1 MTFFSHKKIG
11 ATLYQSKPVISSTP
25 SLNVDRNCRF
35 FIQPVGRASSLSCKT
50 MMSLFPRAGWN
61 WRLQRG
67 LQVDLLGG
75 GAPLGLPDHIPAAP
89 PQCPPRNHL
98 DKEPSQQWGRGWEG
112 RELSKCDI
120 WPRMVIILTDFW
132 IFTKNYQLVTFFHTK
147 TGAICHWILTKI
159 GELFT
164 PPPPTLQRR
173 VFQGA
178 LDSIFCQITTVS
190 DTVKRM
196 GWTKSLIGS
205 CMSWIFLFLIVGND
219 VQIGHKQSENSHVQ
233 GRWHICGW
241 TRNFPQNTVGLFAG
255 FRINILKW
263 KVFWASET
271 CWTRFM
277 IHLVELIIENVTK
290 IGEQ

>member
-1 MTFFSHKKIG
+1 MAIILTDFRIFRKIITKICDIFFSQKIG

-50 MMSLFPRAGWN
+50 MMRLFPRAGWN

-75 GAPLGLPDHIPAAP
+75 GAPLGLPDHLPAAP

-132 IFTKNYQLVTFFHTK
+132 IFTKKLSIGDIFSHKNW
-147 TGAICHWILTKI
+147 CHLPLNSHESTKI
-159 GELFT
+159 SIKKSPKSVTIYSLKMSPKLVKNKSPKKVKILVNQQHFYKKNHQNWWQFT
-164 PPPPTLQRR
+164 HWK
-173 VFQGA
+173 
-178 LDSIFCQITTVS
+178 C
-190 DTVKRM
+190 
-196 GWTKSLIGS
+196 
-205 CMSWIFLFLIVGND
+205 
-219 VQIGHKQSENSHVQ
+219 H
-233 GRWHICGW
+233 
-241 TRNFPQNTVGLFAG
+241 QNWWK
-255 FRINILKW
+255 IIHQKKW
-263 KVFWASET
+263 KF
-271 CWTRFM
+271 
-277 IHLVELIIENVTK
+277 
-290 IGEQ
+290 

>member
-1 MTFFSHKKIG
+1 MAIILTDFRIFRKIITKICGIFFSQKIG

-35 FIQPVGRASSLSCKT
+35 FIQPVGRASFLSCKT
-50 MMSLFPRAGWN
+50 MMRLFPRAGWN

-75 GAPLGLPDHIPAAP
+75 GAPLGLPDHLPAAP

-147 TGAICHWILTKI
+147 TGAICHWILTNQQK
-159 GELFT
+159 
-164 PPPPTLQRR
+164 
-173 VFQGA
+173 
-178 LDSIFCQITTVS
+178 
-190 DTVKRM
+190 
-196 GWTKSLIGS
+196 
-205 CMSWIFLFLIVGND
+205 FL
-219 VQIGHKQSENSHVQ
+219 
-233 GRWHICGW
+233 
-241 TRNFPQNTVGLFAG
+241 
-255 FRINILKW
+255 
-263 KVFWASET
+263 
-271 CWTRFM
+271 
-277 IHLVELIIENVTK
+277 
-290 IGEQ
+290 

>member
-75 GAPLGLPDHIPAAP
+75 GAPLGLPDHLPAAP

-132 IFTKNYQLVTFFHTK
+132 IFTKKLSIGDIFSHKNWCHLPLNSHESTKISIKKSPKSVTIYSLKMSPKLVKNKSPKKVKILVNQQHFYKKKSPKLVTIYSLEMSPKLVKNHSPK
-147 TGAICHWILTKI
+147 KVKILVN
-159 GELFT
+159 
-164 PPPPTLQRR
+164 Q
-173 VFQGA
+173 
-178 LDSIFCQITTVS
+178 
-190 DTVKRM
+190 
-196 GWTKSLIGS
+196 
-205 CMSWIFLFLIVGND
+205 
-219 VQIGHKQSENSHVQ
+219 
-233 GRWHICGW
+233 
-241 TRNFPQNTVGLFAG
+241 
-255 FRINILKW
+255 
-263 KVFWASET
+263 
-271 CWTRFM
+271 
-277 IHLVELIIENVTK
+277 
-290 IGEQ
+290 

>member
-50 MMSLFPRAGWN
+50 MMRLFPRAGWN

-75 GAPLGLPDHIPAAP
+75 GAPLGLPDHLPAAP

-132 IFTKNYQLVTFFHTK
+132 IFTKKLSIGDIFSHKNW
-147 TGAICHWILTKI
+147 CHLPLNSHESTKI
-159 GELFT
+159 
-164 PPPPTLQRR
+164 
-173 VFQGA
+173 
-178 LDSIFCQITTVS
+178 SIKKSPKSVTIYS
-190 DTVKRM
+190 LKMSPKLVKNKSPKKV
-196 GWTKSLIGS
+196 KSLVNQQH
-205 CMSWIFLFLIVGND
+205 FYKKN
-219 VQIGHKQSENSHVQ
+219 HKNWWQFTH
-233 GRWHICGW
+233 WKCH
-241 TRNFPQNTVGLFAG
+241 QNWWK
-255 FRINILKW
+255 IIHQKKW
-263 KVFWASET
+263 KF
-271 CWTRFM
+271 
-277 IHLVELIIENVTK
+277 
-290 IGEQ
+290 

>member
-35 FIQPVGRASSLSCKT
+35 FIQPMEEPHPHPCLARQS

-75 GAPLGLPDHIPAAP
+75 GAPLGLPDHLPAAP

-132 IFTKNYQLVTFFHTK
+132 IFTKKLSIGDIFSHKNW
-147 TGAICHWILTKI
+147 CHLPLNSHESTKI
-159 GELFT
+159 
-164 PPPPTLQRR
+164 
-173 VFQGA
+173 
-178 LDSIFCQITTVS
+178 SIKKSPKSVTIYS
-190 DTVKRM
+190 LKMSPKLVKNKSPKKV
-196 GWTKSLIGS
+196 KSLVNQQH
-205 CMSWIFLFLIVGND
+205 FYKKN
-219 VQIGHKQSENSHVQ
+219 H
-233 GRWHICGW
+233 
-241 TRNFPQNTVGLFAG
+241 QNWWQFTHWKCHQNWWK
-255 FRINILKW
+255 IIHQKKW
-263 KVFWASET
+263 KF
-271 CWTRFM
+271 
-277 IHLVELIIENVTK
+277 
-290 IGEQ
+290 

>member
-75 GAPLGLPDHIPAAP
+75 GAPLGLPDHLPAAP

-132 IFTKNYQLVTFFHTK
+132 IFTKKLSIGDIFSHKNWCHLPLNSHESTKISIKKSPKSVTIYSLKMSPKLVKNKSPKKVKSLVNQQHFYKKKSPKLVTIYSLEMSPKLVKNHSPK
-147 TGAICHWILTKI
+147 KVKILVN
-159 GELFT
+159 
-164 PPPPTLQRR
+164 Q
-173 VFQGA
+173 
-178 LDSIFCQITTVS
+178 
-190 DTVKRM
+190 
-196 GWTKSLIGS
+196 
-205 CMSWIFLFLIVGND
+205 
-219 VQIGHKQSENSHVQ
+219 
-233 GRWHICGW
+233 
-241 TRNFPQNTVGLFAG
+241 
-255 FRINILKW
+255 
-263 KVFWASET
+263 
-271 CWTRFM
+271 
-277 IHLVELIIENVTK
+277 
-290 IGEQ
+290 

>member
-75 GAPLGLPDHIPAAP
+75 GAPLGLPDHLPAAP

-132 IFTKNYQLVTFFHTK
+132 IFTKKLSIGDIFSHKNW
-147 TGAICHWILTKI
+147 CHLPLNSHESTKI
-159 GELFT
+159 SIKKSPKSVTIYSLKMSPKLVKNKSPKKVKILVNQQHFYKKNHQNWWQFT
-164 PPPPTLQRR
+164 HWK
-173 VFQGA
+173 
-178 LDSIFCQITTVS
+178 C
-190 DTVKRM
+190 
-196 GWTKSLIGS
+196 
-205 CMSWIFLFLIVGND
+205 
-219 VQIGHKQSENSHVQ
+219 H
-233 GRWHICGW
+233 
-241 TRNFPQNTVGLFAG
+241 QNWWK
-255 FRINILKW
+255 IIHQKKW
-263 KVFWASET
+263 KF
-271 CWTRFM
+271 
-277 IHLVELIIENVTK
+277 
-290 IGEQ
+290 

>member
-50 MMSLFPRAGWN
+50 MMRLFPRAGWN

-75 GAPLGLPDHIPAAP
+75 GAPLGLPDHLPAAP

-132 IFTKNYQLVTFFHTK
+132 IFTKKLSIGDIFSHKNW
-147 TGAICHWILTKI
+147 CHLPLNSHESTKI
-159 GELFT
+159 SIKKSPKSVTIYSLKMSPKLVKNKSPKKVKILVNQQHFYKKNHQNWWQFT
-164 PPPPTLQRR
+164 HWK
-173 VFQGA
+173 
-178 LDSIFCQITTVS
+178 C
-190 DTVKRM
+190 
-196 GWTKSLIGS
+196 
-205 CMSWIFLFLIVGND
+205 
-219 VQIGHKQSENSHVQ
+219 H
-233 GRWHICGW
+233 
-241 TRNFPQNTVGLFAG
+241 QNWWK
-255 FRINILKW
+255 IIHQKKW
-263 KVFWASET
+263 KF
-271 CWTRFM
+271 
-277 IHLVELIIENVTK
+277 
-290 IGEQ
+290 

>member
-35 FIQPVGRASSLSCKT
+35 FIQTVGRASSLSCKT
-50 MMSLFPRAGWN
+50 MMSLYPRAGWN

-75 GAPLGLPDHIPAAP
+75 GAPLGLPDHLPAAP

-132 IFTKNYQLVTFFHTK
+132 IFTKKLSIGDIFSHKNW
-147 TGAICHWILTKI
+147 CHLPLNSHESTKI
-159 GELFT
+159 
-164 PPPPTLQRR
+164 
-173 VFQGA
+173 
-178 LDSIFCQITTVS
+178 SIKKSPKSVTIYS
-190 DTVKRM
+190 LKMSPKLVKNKSPKKV
-196 GWTKSLIGS
+196 KSLVNQQH
-205 CMSWIFLFLIVGND
+205 FYKKN
-219 VQIGHKQSENSHVQ
+219 HKNWWQFTH
-233 GRWHICGW
+233 WKCH
-241 TRNFPQNTVGLFAG
+241 QNWWK
-255 FRINILKW
+255 IIHQKKW
-263 KVFWASET
+263 KF
-271 CWTRFM
+271 
-277 IHLVELIIENVTK
+277 
-290 IGEQ
+290 

>member
-75 GAPLGLPDHIPAAP
+75 GAPLGLPDHLPAAP

-132 IFTKNYQLVTFFHTK
+132 IFTKKLSIGDIFSHKNW
-147 TGAICHWILTKI
+147 CHLPLNSHESTKI
-159 GELFT
+159 SIKKSPKSVTIYSLKMSPKLVKNKSPKKVKILVNQQHFYKKNHKNWWQFT
-164 PPPPTLQRR
+164 HWK
-173 VFQGA
+173 
-178 LDSIFCQITTVS
+178 C
-190 DTVKRM
+190 
-196 GWTKSLIGS
+196 
-205 CMSWIFLFLIVGND
+205 
-219 VQIGHKQSENSHVQ
+219 H
-233 GRWHICGW
+233 
-241 TRNFPQNTVGLFAG
+241 QNWWK
-255 FRINILKW
+255 IIHQKKW
-263 KVFWASET
+263 KF
-271 CWTRFM
+271 
-277 IHLVELIIENVTK
+277 
-290 IGEQ
+290 